1 MYTPKHIQAGEDIC
15 KLFIKL
21 YTSLTDIKSKGH
33 PNYEKD
39 WRFLNYWLNINIS
52 KRKLN
57 ETICATKFSEGLSHH
72 SMHTFFVNDFPP
84 PFIYNIRE
92 EDLKKINL
100 LYGLYENYKKLDKIL
115 NPNQQDNPELL
126 LELSSKCC
134 RDYAEANYLCNG
146 EDNKFCKKLQ
156 GFKIK
161 YQGLYGKLNGKSSEY
176 SNKFIKLS
184 QCGNNSMSTAL
195 IGTTVGLVPLM
206 VGLYKV
212 K

>member
-1 MYTPKHIQAGEDIC
+1 
-15 KLFIKL
+15 
-21 YTSLTDIKSKGH
+21 
-33 PNYEKD
+33 
-39 WRFLNYWLNINIS
+39 
-52 KRKLN
+52 
-57 ETICATKFSEGLSHH
+57 
-72 SMHTFFVNDFPP
+72 MHTFFVNVFPP

-206 VGLYKV
+206 VGLYKFTPLRQFINSKKGKLTQEYRNNDDQIRNIMLMDHGSEQKSSQQETYNIKYHSV
-212 K
+212 